1 MKLIDAFRNFAN
13 IVGSDRLF
21 DYVSVYAKHRSVSL
35 TFSYEPKR
43 KRTFARHGCEENI
56 NRNLNELWTGF
67 MWLSGSP
74 LANCCN
80 HDNDIFCSVFWR
92 IS

>member
-1 MKLIDAFRNFAN
+1 MMKLIDAFRNFAN

-43 KRTFARHGCEENI
+43 KRTFARHGCEKK
-56 NRNLNELWTGF
+56 
-67 MWLSGSP
+67 
-74 LANCCN
+74 
-80 HDNDIFCSVFWR
+80 H
-92 IS
+92 